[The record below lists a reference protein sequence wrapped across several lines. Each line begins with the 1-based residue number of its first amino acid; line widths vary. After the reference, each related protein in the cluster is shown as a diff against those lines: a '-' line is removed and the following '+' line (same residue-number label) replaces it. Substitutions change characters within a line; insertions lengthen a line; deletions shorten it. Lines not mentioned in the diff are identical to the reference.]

1 MDDAAVVPRLVSCDP
16 ILLLEDE
23 NAEAVVAE
31 QRLAGDCE
39 PENAPADDDE
49 IR

>member
-1 MDDAAVVPRLVSCDP
+1 MDDAAVMPRLVCGDP
-16 ILLLEDE
+16 IFLLENE
-23 NAEAVVAE
+23 NAEALVAE
-31 QRLAGDCE
+31 QRLAGDCK